1 DGEIRAKLYLAAVV
15 ATKYN
20 PDIRAQYL
28 RLLKAGKRKMQAIGA
43 AMRKLIQICYG
54 VLKHQSRYQPQ
65 AAF

>member
-1 DGEIRAKLYLAAVV
+1 MAAIV
-15 ATKYN
+15 AVRYN
-20 PDIRAQYL
+20 PDIRAQYV

-65 AAF
+65 MVV